1 MKSGYLVINLE
12 DWSEMVV
19 YTYKKGVM
27 DHTGVKRTMLDNIDG
42 RLTYG
47 KYLIAVVD
55 IEGIKRI
62 ARRIVEL
69 LSPCTNTIKQH
80 RQ

>member
-27 DHTGVKRTMLDNIDG
+27 DHTKVKRNMLDNIDG
-42 RLTYG
+42 RLIYG
-47 KYLIAVVD
+47 KYLIAVID

-62 ARRIVEL
+62 ARRI
-69 LSPCTNTIKQH
+69 
-80 RQ
+80 R